1 MFSAKSN
8 VYNRKAIGLFKECIG
23 RIYDPQRKASLF
35 PNTTY
40 TYLVEQISKCE
51 ELEIGATIPREY
63 LDKIQCIVSDENDI
77 HFYVQTP
84 FDEGIVNIFHQL
96 NGYWMSE
103 KKTWC
108 FETSNKPDF
117 HMLMQEKGYEIKYE
131 KDRPKSK

>member
-1 MFSAKSN
+1 MHW
-8 VYNRKAIGLFKECIG
+8 
-23 RIYDPQRKASLF
+23 
-35 PNTTY
+35 T
-40 TYLVEQISKCE
+40 QISKCE

-63 LDKIQCIVSDENDI
+63 LDKIQCIVTDENDI

-96 NGYWMSE
+96 NGYWMSD

-117 HMLMQEKGYEIKYE
+117 HMLMQEKGYEIRK
-131 KDRPKSK
+131 R